1 MSTGVIF
8 SARIE
13 RGHARHSG
21 RPSVFLPGCAH
32 LAHKRSVER
41 SRSLAYRA
49 GCSHLLCRERN
60 LMALLKGGQN
70 ELFADSPKKHNQA
83 STLTVDVRSVAHHAH
98 SNGLHQQADNAIH
111 QEKGRRDHALPRLR
125 SLALPLKLASRA
137 QARVDLQ
144 KYLFESGAH
153 HFFVSG
159 AEEPELIDDV
169 DMDSE

>member
-1 MSTGVIF
+1 MNYLRTHPKSTTRHLHSQSTFAVLRTM
-8 SARIE
+8 RIPTVCT
-13 RGHARHSG
+13 S
-21 RPSVFLPGCAH
+21 RPTMPFTKKKGAAIMHCHGLRAAPNRLYLFH
-32 LAHKRSVER
+32 LASEFRALWTLSHIYA
-41 SRSLAYRA
+41 LA
-49 GCSHLLCRERN
+49 
-60 LMALLKGGQN
+60 
-70 ELFADSPKKHNQA
+70 
-83 STLTVDVRSVAHHAH
+83 V
-98 SNGLHQQADNAIH
+98 
-111 QEKGRRDHALPRLR
+111 RLR